1 MEFAP
6 LLVAGGIVL
15 LIVVT
20 LIKTAKVV
28 PQRSACVVERLGKY
42 ARTLDAGF
50 HLLIPFIERVAY
62 RHSMKEI
69 AVDVPS
75 QTCITKDN
83 IAVEIDGV
91 LYMQVLDAKS
101 ASYGIEDYR
110 YASIQ
115 LAQTT
120 LRSEIGK
127 LELDRTFEEREMIN
141 AHIIDAVDRASEP
154 WGLKITRYE
163 ISNINPPQSVKD
175 ALEKQMRAERER
187 RAVVARSEGERQ
199 AKINMAEGYKQHAI
213 MLSEAKQQQQI
224 NEAQGKAQEIAL
236 LAQAT
241 AEGIRRVAGA
251 LQTPGGQEAMNL
263 RIAEQ
268 CVNQFGN
275 LAKATNTMILPA
287 NLSDLG
293 GTVAALTRVI
303 ETQRTAPKA
312 QDNPSTAPDKPSSAQ
327 DDRPYDQGE
336 RRHDSAERPLEIPP
350 IPPIPAVSP
359 SELSSGHD
367 QNNF

>member
-1 MEFAP
+1 MDN
-6 LLVAGGIVL
+6 LTTILVAGGLVA
-15 LIVVT
+15 LIVIA

-28 PQRSACVVERLGKY
+28 PQRQAYVVERLGKY
-42 ARTLDAGF
+42 SRTLDAGF

-62 RHSMKEI
+62 RHNLKEI
-69 AVDVPS
+69 ALDVPS
-75 QTCITKDN
+75 QMCITKDN

-127 LELDRTFEEREMIN
+127 LELDRTFEEREQIN

-187 RAVVARSEGERQ
+187 RAVVAHSEGERE
-199 AKINMAEGYKQHAI
+199 AKINVAEGNKQQAI
-213 MLSEAKQQQQI
+213 MLSEAKKQEQI
-224 NEAQGKAQEIAL
+224 NEAEGKAKEIAL
-236 LAQAT
+236 LAEAT
-241 AEGIRRVAGA
+241 AEGIRKVAETI
-251 LQTPGGQEAMNL
+251 QMPGGQEAMNL
-263 RIAEQ
+263 RVAEQ
-268 CVNQFGN
+268 YVEQFGN
-275 LAKATNTMILPA
+275 LARENNTMILPA
-287 NLSDLG
+287 NLGDVG
-293 GTVAALTRVI
+293 ATVAALTKVV
-303 ETQRTAPKA
+303 
-312 QDNPSTAPDKPSSAQ
+312 SAQ
-327 DDRPYDQGE
+327 K
-336 RRHDSAERPLEIPP
+336 
-350 IPPIPAVSP
+350 
-359 SELSSGHD
+359 
-367 QNNF
+367 

>member
-1 MEFAP
+1 MDSLRQSTKHLITAMDN
-6 LLVAGGIVL
+6 LTTILVAGGLVA
-15 LIVVT
+15 LIVIA

-28 PQRSACVVERLGKY
+28 PQRQAYVVERLGKY
-42 ARTLDAGF
+42 SRTLDAGF

-62 RHSMKEI
+62 RHNLKEI
-69 AVDVPS
+69 ALDVPS
-75 QTCITKDN
+75 QMCITKDN

-127 LELDRTFEEREMIN
+127 LELDRTFEEREQIN

-187 RAVVARSEGERQ
+187 RAVVAHSEGER
-199 AKINMAEGYKQHAI
+199 
-213 MLSEAKQQQQI
+213 EARSMWPRVTSSKRSCSL
-224 NEAQGKAQEIAL
+224 K
-236 LAQAT
+236 
-241 AEGIRRVAGA
+241 RRSRNR
-251 LQTPGGQEAMNL
+251 LMRL
-263 RIAEQ
+263 
-268 CVNQFGN
+268 
-275 LAKATNTMILPA
+275 K
-287 NLSDLG
+287 
-293 GTVAALTRVI
+293 
-303 ETQRTAPKA
+303 
-312 QDNPSTAPDKPSSAQ
+312 
-327 DDRPYDQGE
+327 E
-336 RRHDSAERPLEIPP
+336 RRRRSRC
-350 IPPIPAVSP
+350 
-359 SELSSGHD
+359 
-367 QNNF
+367 

>member
-1 MEFAP
+1 MDSLIPVIVASG
-6 LLVAGGIVL
+6 LAALVVIA
-15 LIVVT
+15 

-28 PQRSACVVERLGKY
+28 PQRQAFVVERLGKY
-42 ARTLDAGF
+42 SRNLDAGF

-62 RHSMKEI
+62 RHNLKEI
-69 AVDVPS
+69 ALDVPS
-75 QTCITKDN
+75 QMCITKDN

-127 LELDRTFEEREMIN
+127 LELDRTFEEREQIN

-187 RAVVARSEGERQ
+187 RAVVAHSEGERE
-199 AKINMAEGYKQHAI
+199 AKINIAEGNKQQAI
-213 MLSEAKQQQQI
+213 MLSEAKKQEQI
-224 NEAQGKAQEIAL
+224 NEAEGKAQEIAL
-236 LAQAT
+236 LATAT
-241 AEGIRRVAGA
+241 AEGIRQVAETI
-251 LQTPGGQEAMNL
+251 QMPGGHEAMNL
-263 RIAEQ
+263 RVAEQ
-268 CVNQFGN
+268 YVEQFGN
-275 LAKATNTMILPA
+275 LARENNTMILPA
-287 NLSDLG
+287 NLGDIG
-293 GTVAALTRVI
+293 GTVAALTKV
-303 ETQRTAPKA
+303 
-312 QDNPSTAPDKPSSAQ
+312 
-327 DDRPYDQGE
+327 
-336 RRHDSAERPLEIPP
+336 
-350 IPPIPAVSP
+350 VS
-359 SELSSGHD
+359 E
-367 QNNF
+367 QK